1 MVIRTI
7 KEKNLNLQS
16 PVLKEMQEHSLQIS
30 VGFLV
35 KQSRKL
41 SQKLK
46 VIT

>member
-16 PVLKEMQEHSLQIS
+16 PVLKEMQQHGLQIF

-35 KQSRKL
+35 KKSRKL

-46 VIT
+46 VVT